1 MNQSRVI
8 LALDVT
14 NCAKAMEIAS
24 KASPY
29 IAFVKIN
36 WPIVL
41 ACGPEII
48 TEISKMAPVI
58 CDFKVADIPNTDRL
72 IIEQLAERGAA
83 GVIVHGFTGSDSI
96 EMCVKTGHE
105 RGIKVF
111 VVSEM
116 SHPGG
121 REFTAGHAEKIVE
134 LATKYDADG
143 LIAPATRPDR
153 LAEIRRLAGDI
164 LILSPGVGAQGGS
177 AADTIRAGADYII
190 VGRGIYTAEKPVE
203 AAKNYFEES
212 LAVYRA
218 KKNL

>member
-1 MNQSRVI
+1 MTDSRVI
-8 LALDVT
+8 LALDMT
-14 NCAKAMEIAS
+14 DCEKALDTVS
-24 KASPY
+24 RVSPY

-48 TEISKMAPVI
+48 TRISGMASVI

-72 IIEQLAERGAA
+72 IIEQLAARGAA
-83 GVIVHGFTGSDSI
+83 GVIVHGFTGSDSL
-96 EMCVKTGHE
+96 EMCVETGHSL
-105 RGIKVF
+105 GLKVF

-121 REFTAGHAEKIVE
+121 REFTAAHAEEIVE
-134 LATKYDADG
+134 MAARYGADG
-143 LIAPATRPDR
+143 IIAPATRPDR
-153 LAEIRRLAGDI
+153 LAEIRRLAGDM

-177 AADTIRAGADYII
+177 PSDSIRAGADYII
-190 VGRGIYTAEKPVE
+190 VGRGIYQAENPEE
-203 AAKNYFEES
+203 AAKNYFS
-212 LAVYRA
+212 DASAAYMA